1 MQWHNAFCATNH
13 FALLETSHDN
23 LTQPTAIPGASGQ
36 IAEAHHLR
44 IADTHLRIA
53 DTHLQLDES
62 RTHDTHLP

>member
-44 IADTHLRIA
+44 IADTHL
-53 DTHLQLDES
+53 QLDES